1 MSFLRKAAVAG
12 GEADCV
18 GLERAREEG
27 CKGQRERGKEGVM
40 KKRERER
47 KEVSG
52 KAYIVDR
59 IIFFL
64 EQLRVLVQSF

>member
-1 MSFLRKAAVAG
+1 MADKSVSFLRKAAVAG

-47 KEVSG
+47 EK
-52 KAYIVDR
+52 R
-59 IIFFL
+59 
-64 EQLRVLVQSF
+64 